1 MKKSRKQKSRK
12 IKKSKTRKQKGGDN
26 CEKSNILEK
35 LDESLKEYNKM
46 AKSEENNYG
55 SSHNVHYEG
64 EKNNIIISLFKEIK
78 KCDNIKSIKN
88 IIKRKKMF
96 SFSRTDTEF
105 YEKLLEGFKSSIDQ
119 DEERIVREL
128 SKSFEEYKKSK
139 STKMSEIH
147 PIDRIDENGIPIPI
161 EKIIESD
168 IKTIIEILYR
178 RIQNY
183 DKDTITDIIEKQKGF
198 LFFDSDKKEFY
209 EKILEKLD
217 SQDGQQDNSQT
228 SETDLSIKDS

>member
-35 LDESLKEYNKM
+35 LDESLKEYNNIVY
-46 AKSEENNYG
+46 AKENNYG
-55 SSHNVHYEG
+55 SHQNADYEG
-64 EKNNIIISLFKEIK
+64 EKNNIIILLSGEIK

-88 IIKRKKMF
+88 IIKRKKIF
-96 SFSRTDTEF
+96 SVFSTDTEF
-105 YEKLLEGFKSSIDQ
+105 YEKLLEEFKSPIEQ
-119 DEERIVREL
+119 QQKRIVTEL
-128 SKSFEEYKKSK
+128 SKSFEKYKKSK
-139 STKMSEIH
+139 STKMYEID
-147 PIDRIDENGIPIPI
+147 PRDRRDENGMLVSI
-161 EKIIESD
+161 EKIIESQN
-168 IKTIIEILYR
+168 KTIIESLYET
-178 RIQNY
+178 IKNY
-183 DKDTITDIIEKQKGF
+183 DKGFIKDIIEKQKGF